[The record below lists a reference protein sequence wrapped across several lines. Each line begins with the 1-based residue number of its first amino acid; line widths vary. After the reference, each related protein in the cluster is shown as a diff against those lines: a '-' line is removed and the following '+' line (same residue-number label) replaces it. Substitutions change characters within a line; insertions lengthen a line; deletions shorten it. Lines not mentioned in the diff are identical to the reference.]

1 MGVFDFVQDA
11 GAKIGIGESTAE
23 EEAKAA
29 AEESAKTDAREKRAK
44 EVQEKLA
51 ANRAA
56 AAKKAD
62 MSERM
67 AEAKRARGL
76 ETFVKKM
83 GFDVEDLDV
92 RFDDGVAEVTG
103 KVADQETREKI
114 ILAIGN
120 AEGVGQVKDAI
131 DVAAP
136 GEMSD
141 MHAVVKGD
149 TLWGLAE
156 KYYGDGKKFP
166 QIFEANKP
174 MLSDPN
180 KIFVGQVL
188 RIPKA

>member
-11 GAKIGIGESTAE
+11 GAKIGIGESTAD
-23 EEAKAA
+23 EEAKVEA
-29 AEESAKTDAREKRAK
+29 AEAAKDASREKRAK
-44 EVQEKLA
+44 EVQERLSK
-51 ANRAA
+51 NKDE

-67 AEAKRARGL
+67 AEAKQARGL
-76 ETFVKKM
+76 ETFVKRM
-83 GFDVEDLDV
+83 GFEVDDLDV
-92 RFDDGVAEVTG
+92 RFDDGVAEVSG
-103 KVADQETREKI
+103 KVADQATREKI

-136 GEMSD
+136 GEMSN
-141 MHAVVKGD
+141 MHAVVSGD

-156 KYYGDGKKFP
+156 KYYGDGKRYP
-166 QIFEANKP
+166 EIFEANKP
-174 MLSDPN
+174 MLKDPN

-188 RIPKA
+188 RVPKA